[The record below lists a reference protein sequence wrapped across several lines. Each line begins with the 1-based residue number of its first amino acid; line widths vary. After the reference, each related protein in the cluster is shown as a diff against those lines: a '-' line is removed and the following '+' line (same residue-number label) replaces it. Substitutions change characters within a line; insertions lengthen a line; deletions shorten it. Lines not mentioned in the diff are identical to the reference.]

1 MADHRLIQVVSHVD
15 LKCLVIEKRG
25 ITAPTDGDQF
35 MSNHKCVTKLID
47 RDEWEWRFVTAKAIL
62 CAGYAD
68 TVGYYLGDVLG
79 GKYV

>member
-15 LKCLVIEKRG
+15 LKCLVVEKRG
-25 ITAPTDGDQF
+25 TTAPTDGDQF
-35 MSNHKCVTKLID
+35 WDKHKCVTKLID
-47 RDEWEWRFVTAKAIL
+47 RDEWKWRFETAKAIL
-62 CAGYAD
+62 CSGYAD